1 MARHFL
7 KKISYSKKFNDF
19 LEKKKLPKA
28 YFATTRRAITR
39 GLLVGFFW
47 GFIPMPMQ
55 MAGVM
60 ATAALFKFNVPLA
73 LATVWLSNPVTYPFM
88 FYMEYLTGNLIL
100 GKESLQNIELT
111 MDWFTNHWSDIAISM
126 YVGAAF
132 WAIVGSYTIYLIVN
146 WLWVRSVKRDLNK
159 KCEDKKAT
167 KSS

>member
-1 MARHFL
+1 MTRNFL

-19 LEKKKLPKA
+19 LEKRRLPKA
-28 YFATTRRAITR
+28 YFAITRRAITR

-55 MAGVM
+55 MGGVM
-60 ATAALFKFNVPLA
+60 VTAALFKFNIPLA

-100 GKESLQNIELT
+100 GKAGLDNVELT

-132 WAIVGSYTIYLIVN
+132 WAIVGSYTIYLLVN
-146 WLWVRSVKRDLNK
+146 WLWVRSVKRDLKK
-159 KCEDKKAT
+159 KCKN
-167 KSS
+167 

>member
-1 MARHFL
+1 LARHFL

-28 YFATTRRAITR
+28 YFAITRRAITR

-55 MAGVM
+55 MGGVM
-60 ATAALFKFNVPLA
+60 LTTPFFKFNVPLA
-73 LATVWLSNPVTYPFM
+73 LATVWLSNPITYPFM

-111 MDWFTNHWSDIAISM
+111 MDWFTNHWSDIAVSM

-132 WAIVGSYTIYLIVN
+132 WATVGSYTIYLIVN
-146 WLWVRSVKRDLNK
+146 WLWIRSVKRDLKKKNK
-159 KCEDKKAT
+159 K
-167 KSS
+167 KSA